1 MCVQKTLSEFRILIL
16 INFGTDIKVKV
27 MQEAIDFLINKNP
40 IFRGII
46 EKYGLPP
53 IPKRPQGFETLVLLI
68 LEQQVSVDSAKA
80 TFLKIK
86 GYTVC
91 SPETMAILS
100 DDEFRNLGVSRQKTK
115 YIKILAEAVL
125 NKELD
130 IESLPSKSA
139 NQVRDELIKLKGI
152 GNWTIDI
159 YLMFCLQEPDLIP
172 LGDIAVIN
180 TIKELLDIHDK
191 QEMEI
196 HAEQWSPYRSYAT
209 YLLWHYYLKKRN
221 RTITY

>member
-1 MCVQKTLSEFRILIL
+1 MEQAFDYLLQK
-16 INFGTDIKVKV
+16 D
-27 MQEAIDFLINKNP
+27 P
-40 IFRGII
+40 IFKQII
-46 EKYGLPP
+46 ETYGMPT
-53 IPKRPQGFETLVLLI
+53 IPRRPQGFETLVLLI
-68 LEQQVSVDSAKA
+68 LEQQVSIDSAKA

-86 GYTVC
+86 AHTTC
-91 SPETMAILS
+91 IPETLSILP
-100 DDEFRNLGVSRQKTK
+100 DEEFRTLGVSRQKTN
-115 YIKILAEAVL
+115 YIKILAQTVL

-130 IESLPSKSA
+130 IESLATKSA
-139 NQVRDELIKLKGI
+139 QQVRDELIKLKGI

-196 HAEQWSPYRSYAT
+196 HAQQWSPYRSYAT
-209 YLLWHYYLKKRN
+209 FLLWHYYLKKRN
-221 RTITY
+221 RTIVY